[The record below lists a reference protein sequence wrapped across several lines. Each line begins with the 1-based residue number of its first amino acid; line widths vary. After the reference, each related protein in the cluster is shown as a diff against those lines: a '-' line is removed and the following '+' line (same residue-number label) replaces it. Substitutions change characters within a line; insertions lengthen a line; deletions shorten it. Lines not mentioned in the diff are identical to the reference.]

1 MTGAMQPDPAQLADE
16 IETHGL
22 VCVARA
28 LDGDEAAE
36 TLIVR
41 ALRLMAEPA
50 PAEADGAARLKEAAR
65 GALAAIHAAILS
77 RPSVQPD
84 YAKLADEIE
93 AFANYARWQR
103 GPAAGATPDRDHGEM
118 LDDATAALRTAADRL
133 ESALAQRDEARHV
146 VRETLWMAGRYANGR
161 QTYAVS
167 MYNEA
172 RETAEA
178 GGYAG
183 EAEPAVDGGEM
194 AR

>member
-50 PAEADGAARLKEAAR
+50 PAEADNAARLKEAAR

-77 RPSVQPD
+77 RPPD
-84 YAKLADEIE
+84 A
-93 AFANYARWQR
+93 
-103 GPAAGATPDRDHGEM
+103 
-118 LDDATAALRTAADRL
+118 
-133 ESALAQRDEARHV
+133 
-146 VRETLWMAGRYANGR
+146 
-161 QTYAVS
+161 
-167 MYNEA
+167 
-172 RETAEA
+172 
-178 GGYAG
+178 
-183 EAEPAVDGGEM
+183 
-194 AR
+194 

>member
-50 PAEADGAARLKEAAR
+50 PAEADDAARLKEAAW

-77 RPSVQPD
+77 RPPD
-84 YAKLADEIE
+84 A
-93 AFANYARWQR
+93 
-103 GPAAGATPDRDHGEM
+103 
-118 LDDATAALRTAADRL
+118 
-133 ESALAQRDEARHV
+133 
-146 VRETLWMAGRYANGR
+146 
-161 QTYAVS
+161 
-167 MYNEA
+167 
-172 RETAEA
+172 
-178 GGYAG
+178 
-183 EAEPAVDGGEM
+183 
-194 AR
+194 